1 MVYTL
6 EYRHQSG
13 GFYDASNDAAIPD
26 QNIVNVSTK
35 WQTLDQ
41 SIEVRVDNLGDK
53 YVEDFHRY
61 PMPGR
66 HIFFVYKQS
75 F

>member
-1 MVYTL
+1 MIYTL

-13 GFYDASNDAAIPD
+13 GYYDASNDAAIPD
-26 QNIVNVSTK
+26 QNIVNISTK
-35 WQTLDQ
+35 WQVSDQ

-66 HIFFVYKQS
+66 HMFFVFKLS